1 MGLALVHGF
10 ELVDQP
16 VLEIEFS
23 EVIAVR
29 ALLVEDLA
37 DVAGLNRSG
46 IGTHG
51 DALVIDSLLK
61 DPRREKNIESRVLE
75 PMRVVLEDGLHLSL
89 FLGH

>member
-1 MGLALVHGF
+1 M
-10 ELVDQP
+10 VDQT
-16 VLEIEFS
+16 VLEVELS

-46 IGTHG
+46 VGTHG
-51 DALVIDSLLK
+51 DALVINSLLK

-75 PMRVVLEDGLHLSL
+75 SVRVVLEDGLHLSL